1 MRLTDKEFIHLHCH
15 VDKDSNL
22 RFKDSIIKVPQ
33 LIEKA
38 YEMGNKGV
46 AFTGHESI
54 SSHIS
59 AMQYLEKQRK
69 KGRLKDFK
77 ILYGN
82 EIYLVD
88 KEHTEEC
95 MSNNIKMDFFHFI
108 LIAKD
113 EIGHSYLRELSTGA
127 WRRGRVFRNSMRVP
141 TYYED
146 LEEVVKEQG
155 HLVATT
161 ACLGSYLGKTTTK
174 SFDREMGKLTEE
186 IDIDIQL
193 DFIDYCK
200 DIFGENDFYLELQP
214 AISEEQIIY
223 NKHLKYLSE
232 ISNTKCTIATDVH
245 YLRPEH
251 RKIHEAFITSDDNS
265 GARETGEFYEST
277 HMFYVKELYE
287 RMNYFEEKF
296 INSCIRNTYNI
307 MEECKEYTLEAIT
320 TIPLIPLPPEITW
333 YQVPDKLFD
342 KLVEM
347 KEDFPNL
354 RKLYNSEEE
363 CDRYWFSLI
372 FKGLEER
379 EIWTGELN
387 LRLLEHLKRIE
398 IEVGECL
405 GISEKI
411 KQPMSSYFVVMEFMV
426 NELIWKKSQ
435 SILGAS
441 RGSSLGWVT
450 NYLLNIT
457 QINPLDLPMDAPH
470 WRFLCADRPD
480 FPDIDIDVPAHKKDI
495 VFYNVREYYRSI
507 GGDMVKVGT
516 FRTESAKSDVKS
528 CCRGMGINN
537 DIADYLSSLIP
548 VERGQVWSIKETYYG
563 DSTKG
568 KLPVAEFRN
577 IVDQHEGL
585 LDALIMCE
593 NLISG
598 MGIHASGVVPVNKP
612 IWECNNSIQKAPNG
626 EFVTCFDLHE
636 SEWAGVIK
644 FDYLTTEATAIIQV
658 CLELLVKYGKIEWQ
672 GDIRKTYEKYLMPKD
687 LDYEDEEMWDLAIAG
702 KILELFQM
710 NTPQGKRVMSQIKPH
725 NLFQLANVNSL
736 MRLVS
741 SKEEQPAEQYSRY
754 KNNINEW
761 YQEME
766 EYGLTE
772 EEIGILREHLDKSYG
787 MVAEQEPLMEMTMD
801 KRISN
806 FNIVEANKIRKGI
819 AKKDKQALQ
828 EAKDLFY
835 SKGLENGARK
845 LFLDYIWEE
854 KFSAQFG
861 YSFSLLHT
869 AGYSTIGVQEMNL
882 ATKYPYIYWACA
894 CLMIKSSSVDKEYN
908 EGMDIENKESQSN
921 TAKISSAIGQL
932 QENNVEIANPN
943 INTSEIGFTPDE
955 EYNRIQVGFKPISG
969 VNNAMAKVIMEARPF
984 KSLQD
989 FYERMTLFKVPTL
1002 TSKGTYQNKS
1012 LVPQSAL
1019 ISLIKSGAFD
1029 ELEGKPREQIM
1040 DEFLHKVFPDKKS
1053 LDSKDI
1059 DKIQEEGLF
1068 PPEFDEYLKLYN
1080 YVEAVKECPKR
1091 QDPNVKSL
1099 KWAKLVDS
1107 DMEYQERLIS
1117 FFEDNFMAEMTE
1129 GRDYQYD
1136 ENGDLEVALCNRKS
1150 SLIEKYKLK
1159 TKPMQDYLKT
1169 EECKKAY
1176 NNYRFNQFKKYKVH
1190 VGNSISDWEFE
1201 SVGYYSKQ
1209 YGHSLAKV
1217 NLDDYMINNFGE
1229 LPEEPEIE
1237 DWFKI
1242 KGNKYPKFKISRI
1255 CGTVIDKNINKH
1267 FVTILTSDGKVINC
1281 KMQKGQ
1287 IAFYN
1292 KQISMGEGKDKVVL
1306 EQSWFERGTK
1316 LLLHGYRMG
1325 QDFKCKTYNN
1335 SIYGKHVL
1343 KLIEEVY
1350 PDGTLKIKS
1359 ERVNLDE
1366 LD

>member
-1 MRLTDKEFIHLHCH
+1 MKLNDKDFIHLHCH

-22 RFKDSIIKVPQ
+22 RFKDSIVKVPQ

-95 MSNNIKMDFFHFI
+95 MSNNTKMDFFHFI

-113 EIGHSYLRELSTGA
+113 EIGHSYLRQLSTRA
-127 WRRGRVFRNSMRVP
+127 WRRSRVFRNSMRVP

-146 LEEVVKEQG
+146 VEEVVKEQG

-161 ACLGSYLGKTTTK
+161 ACLGSYLGKTTTR
-174 SFDREMGKLTEE
+174 SFNEELGGLTEE
-186 IDIDIQL
+186 IDIDTQL
-193 DFIDYCK
+193 NFIDYCK

-277 HMFYVKELYE
+277 HMFYVEELYE
-287 RMNYFEEKF
+287 RTDYLEDDF

-333 YQVPDKLFD
+333 YRVPDKLFD

-470 WRFLCADRPD
+470 WRFLCAERPD
-480 FPDIDIDVPAHKKDI
+480 FPDIDIDIPAHKKDM

-528 CCRGMGINN
+528 CCRGMNINN

-563 DSTKG
+563 DSSKG
-568 KLPVAEFRN
+568 KLPVAEFKN

-585 LDALIMCE
+585 LDALLMCE

-598 MGIHASGVVPVNKP
+598 MGIHASGIIPMNKP

-626 EFVTCFDLHE
+626 EFITCFDLHE
-636 SEWAGVIK
+636 SEWAGMIK

-687 LDYEDEEMWDLAIAG
+687 LDYEDEEMWELAIAG

-741 SKEEQPAEQYSRY
+741 SKEEQPTEQYSRY

-766 EYGLTE
+766 EYGLNE

-835 SKGLENGARK
+835 SKGLKNGARK

-869 AGYSTIGVQEMNL
+869 AGYSTIGIQEMNL

-894 CLMIKSSSVDKEYN
+894 CLMVKSSSIDKEYN
-908 EGMDIENKESQSN
+908 EGMDIENKEAQSN

-932 QENNVEIANPN
+932 QDNGVNIANPN
-943 INTSEIGFTPDE
+943 INTSQIGFTPDE
-955 EYNRIQVGFKPISG
+955 ENNRIIVGFKPISNI
-969 VNNAMAKVIMEARPF
+969 NNEMAKEIIKARPF

-989 FYERMTLFKVPTL
+989 FYERMTLTKVDRVLSTG
-1002 TSKGTYQNKS
+1002 KVQKKS
-1012 LVPQSAL
+1012 IVPESAL

-1029 ELEGKPREQIM
+1029 ELEDKPREQIM
-1040 DEFLHKVFPDKKS
+1040 EEFLHKIYPDKKS
-1053 LDSKDI
+1053 LTNKDI
-1059 DKIQEEGLF
+1059 DKIQEIGLF
-1068 PPEFDEYLKLYN
+1068 PPEFDEYLKIYN
-1080 YVEAVKECPKR
+1080 YIEAVKECPKR
-1091 QDPNVKSL
+1091 QDTQVKSI

-1107 DMEYQERLIS
+1107 DIEYQERLIS
-1117 FFEDNFMAEMTE
+1117 FFEDNFMAEMIE

-1136 ENGDLEVALCNRKS
+1136 ENGDLEVALSSRKGS
-1150 SLIEKYKLK
+1150 IQDIYKIK
-1159 TKPMQDYLKT
+1159 TKPMQDYLKSK
-1169 EECKKAY
+1169 ECKKAY
-1176 NNYRFNQFKKYKVH
+1176 NEYRFNEYKKSVA
-1190 VGNSISDWEFE
+1190 GGTSSDWEFE
-1201 SVGYYSKQ
+1201 SVGYYSKH
-1209 YGHSLAKV
+1209 YGHALAKV
-1217 NLDDYMINNFGE
+1217 NLDDYMISNFGD
-1229 LPEEPEIE
+1229 LSEEPEIE

-1255 CGTVIDKNINKH
+1255 CGTIIDKNINKH
-1267 FVTILTSDGKVINC
+1267 FITVLTSDGKVVNC
-1281 KMQKGQ
+1281 KMNKGQ

-1306 EQSWFERGTK
+1306 EKSWFERGTK
-1316 LLLHGYRMG
+1316 IFLHGYRMG
-1325 QDFKCKTYNN
+1325 QDFKCKTYSN
-1335 SIYGKHVL
+1335 SILGNHSII
-1343 KLIEEVY
+1343 LIKEVRS
-1350 PDGTLKIKS
+1350 DGTIKIQT
-1359 ERVNLDE
+1359 ERTRLED
-1366 LD
+1366 

>member
-1 MRLTDKEFIHLHCH
+1 
-15 VDKDSNL
+15 
-22 RFKDSIIKVPQ
+22 
-33 LIEKA
+33 
-38 YEMGNKGV
+38 
-46 AFTGHESI
+46 
-54 SSHIS
+54 
-59 AMQYLEKQRK
+59 
-69 KGRLKDFK
+69 
-77 ILYGN
+77 
-82 EIYLVD
+82 
-88 KEHTEEC
+88 
-95 MSNNIKMDFFHFI
+95 MD
-108 LIAKD
+108 
-113 EIGHSYLRELSTGA
+113 
-127 WRRGRVFRNSMRVP
+127 
-141 TYYED
+141 
-146 LEEVVKEQG
+146 
-155 HLVATT
+155 
-161 ACLGSYLGKTTTK
+161 
-174 SFDREMGKLTEE
+174 
-186 IDIDIQL
+186 IDIDI
-193 DFIDYCK
+193 
-200 DIFGENDFYLELQP
+200 
-214 AISEEQIIY
+214 
-223 NKHLKYLSE
+223 
-232 ISNTKCTIATDVH
+232 
-245 YLRPEH
+245 
-251 RKIHEAFITSDDNS
+251 
-265 GARETGEFYEST
+265 
-277 HMFYVKELYE
+277 
-287 RMNYFEEKF
+287 
-296 INSCIRNTYNI
+296 
-307 MEECKEYTLEAIT
+307 
-320 TIPLIPLPPEITW
+320 
-333 YQVPDKLFD
+333 
-342 KLVEM
+342 
-347 KEDFPNL
+347 
-354 RKLYNSEEE
+354 
-363 CDRYWFSLI
+363 
-372 FKGLEER
+372 
-379 EIWTGELN
+379 
-387 LRLLEHLKRIE
+387 
-398 IEVGECL
+398 
-405 GISEKI
+405 
-411 KQPMSSYFVVMEFMV
+411 
-426 NELIWKKSQ
+426 
-435 SILGAS
+435 
-441 RGSSLGWVT
+441 
-450 NYLLNIT
+450 
-457 QINPLDLPMDAPH
+457 
-470 WRFLCADRPD
+470 
-480 FPDIDIDVPAHKKDI
+480 PAHKKDM

-568 KLPVAEFRN
+568 KLPVAEFKN

-585 LDALIMCE
+585 LDALLMCE

-598 MGIHASGVVPVNKP
+598 MGIHASGVVPMNKP
-612 IWECNNSIQKAPNG
+612 IWKCNNSIQKAPNG

-636 SEWAGVIK
+636 SEWAGMIK

-710 NTPQGKRVMSQIKPH
+710 NTPQGKKVMSQIKPH

-766 EYGLTE
+766 EYGLNK
-772 EEIGILREHLDKSYG
+772 EEISILREHLDKSYG
-787 MVAEQEPLMEMTMD
+787 VVAEQEPLMEITMD

-806 FNIVEANKIRKGI
+806 FNIVESNKIRRGI
-819 AKKDKQALQ
+819 AKKNKEALQ

-835 SKGLENGARK
+835 SKGLENGARE
-845 LFLDYIWEE
+845 LFLNYIWEE

-869 AGYSTIGVQEMNL
+869 AGYSTIGIQEMNL

-894 CLMIKSSSVDKEYN
+894 CLMIKSSSIDKEYN

-932 QENNVEIANPN
+932 QANDVEIANPN

-955 EYNRIQVGFKPISG
+955 EHNRIQVGFKPVSG
-969 VNNAMAKVIMEARPF
+969 VNNTMAKVIMGARPF

-989 FYERMTLFKVPTL
+989 FYERMTLFKVLTPTS
-1002 TSKGTYQNKS
+1002 TGTFQNKS

-1068 PPEFDEYLKLYN
+1068 PPEFDEYLKIYN

-1107 DMEYQERLIS
+1107 DIEYQERLIS

-1150 SLIEKYKLK
+1150 SLIAQYKLK

-1169 EECKKAY
+1169 DECKKAY
-1176 NNYRFNQFKKYKVH
+1176 NNYRFNQFKKYKAH
-1190 VGNSISDWEFE
+1190 VGNSVCDWEFE

-1209 YGHSLAKV
+1209 YGHALAKV
-1217 NLDDYMINNFGE
+1217 NLDNYMISNFGE

-1267 FVTILTSDGKVINC
+1267 FITVLTSDGKVINC

-1325 QDFKCKTYNN
+1325 QDFKCKTYSN
-1335 SIYGKHVL
+1335 SIYGKHTL

-1350 PDGTLKIKS
+1350 SDGTLKIKS
-1359 ERVNLDE
+1359 ERLNIDE